1 MKKEEMVKNEK
12 QNLVEIY
19 EEVKN
24 FIDFLENQIKENNE
38 KEK

>member
-1 MKKEEMVKNEK
+1 MKKEDIVKTEK
-12 QNLVEIY
+12 LNLVEVY

>member
-1 MKKEEMVKNEK
+1 MKNENMVKTEK

-24 FIDFLENQIKENNE
+24 FIDFLENQIKENSE
-38 KEK
+38 KEN

>member
-24 FIDFLENQIKENNE
+24 FIDFLENQIKENSE
-38 KEK
+38 KEN